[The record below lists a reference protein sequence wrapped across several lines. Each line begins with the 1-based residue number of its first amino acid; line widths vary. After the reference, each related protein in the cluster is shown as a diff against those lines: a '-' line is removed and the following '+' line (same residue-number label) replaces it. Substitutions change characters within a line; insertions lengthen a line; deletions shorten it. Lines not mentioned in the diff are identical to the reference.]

1 MTDAKMGHNVIL
13 DRLKQLEIPSER
25 SDAYHNELQTL
36 GYLSNGLNFLYMN
49 TYKFE
54 KQFSLWLQAR
64 DGGKRKT
71 LFADFVAVPGI
82 PQDLIS
88 CFFHWYA
95 VSCCNYTWLI
105 GWIGKDCG
113 MLSIEPESYARE
125 VTPDILTWRHKVAAH
140 FARIKLSKKDSLA
153 TRDASVLY
161 PVGFSEG
168 RFQASPWELEYT
180 RNGEVQNSSQIPSWK
195 LTEIHE
201 GLAKRYWPGAIEKA
215 QEALQDPVPE

>member
-1 MTDAKMGHNVIL
+1 MRSRTVIL
-13 DRLKQLEIPSER
+13 DHLGKLELPSEQ

-36 GYLSNGLNFLYMN
+36 NYLANGLNFLYLN
-49 TYKFE
+49 TCKFE
-54 KQFSLWLQAR
+54 REFSHWLEAK

-71 LFADFVAVPGI
+71 LFAHLVTAPGI

-95 VSCCNYTWLI
+95 VSCCNYTWLV
-105 GWIGKDCG
+105 GWIGRDSRI
-113 MLSIEPESYARE
+113 LSVEPDNYARQVIPE
-125 VTPDILTWRHKVAAH
+125 ILTWRHKVAAH
-140 FARIKLSKKDSLA
+140 FAKIKPSKKDSTA

-168 RFQASPWELEYT
+168 RFEASPFEIEYT
-180 RNGEVQNSSQIPSWK
+180 KNDTITSSSQIPSWK

-201 GLAKRYWPGAIEKA
+201 GLAKRYWPSALEKA
-215 QEALQDPVPE
+215 EEVLQNSAHE